1 MYVTTRAIQLVVCA
15 GLLLGSAPCRVISAP
30 TTAPATQ
37 PTAKDADL
45 AKWIAD
51 LDAKSPDARSAAAT
65 KLLQISRDDLPALQR
80 AVEHSRP
87 ISPGQAP
94 VLHDVVIH
102 VWLSG
107 EPYPRQETGFLGVS
121 LMPTNGWDDANGVV
135 DGVFV
140 LARMP
145 GFAAYGALLDSDLIL
160 GIQER
165 PGMRFNR
172 VDEFALTIARFKPGT
187 LLHLV
192 VLRESRQIVV
202 PIRLSARPNAAGDL
216 MAGRADMDTLL
227 GERMLAAEKYY
238 DENFARLLGD
248 EISQAD

>member
-1 MYVTTRAIQLVVCA
+1 M
-15 GLLLGSAPCRVISAP
+15 SAPATAP
-30 TTAPATQ
+30 TTQPAVKET
-37 PTAKDADL
+37 DL
-45 AKWIAD
+45 AKWIAE
-51 LDAKSPDARSAAAT
+51 LDARSPDARAAAAT
-65 KLLQISRDDLPALQR
+65 KLLQISRNDLPALQR
-80 AVEHSRP
+80 AVEHARP

-94 VLHDVVIH
+94 VLHDVVVH
-102 VWLSG
+102 VWLTG
-107 EPYPRQETGFLGVS
+107 ESYPTQDIGFLGVS
-121 LMPTNGWDDANGVV
+121 LMPTNAWDDDQGVV

-172 VDEFALTIARFKPGT
+172 VDEFALTVARFKPGT
-187 LLHLV
+187 LVHLV

-238 DENFARLLGD
+238 EENFARLLGD
-248 EISQAD
+248 EISRAD